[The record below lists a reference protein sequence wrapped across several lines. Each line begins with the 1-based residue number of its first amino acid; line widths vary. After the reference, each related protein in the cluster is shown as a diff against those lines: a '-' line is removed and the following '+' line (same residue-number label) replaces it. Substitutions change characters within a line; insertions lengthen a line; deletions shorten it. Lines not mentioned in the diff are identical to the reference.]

1 MKNIEKSVKINR
13 GATAIART
21 SLSKPTKYF
30 LKKGIFNK
38 NVSVLDYGC
47 GKGYD
52 VEFLKNEGFDI
63 KGYEPFASDKFLEK
77 PTEKFDIVVNNY
89 VLNVVEI
96 PEERKKIV
104 DELKKLGKKVYISVR
119 ADKKSIKPT
128 WKKFGDGFITPK
140 GTFQKIY
147 NEETLREEFGNDI
160 KILVS
165 DSIGI
170 TFEI

>member
-1 MKNIEKSVKINR
+1 MKKMENCVKINR
-13 GATAIART
+13 GATAISRQ
-21 SLSKPTKYF
+21 SLSKPAKFF
-30 LKKGIFNK
+30 LKKKIFDK
-38 NVSVLDYGC
+38 KLSILDYGC
-47 GKGYD
+47 GKGFD
-52 VEFLKNEGFDI
+52 VEYLKNEGFDI

-77 PTEKFDIVVNNY
+77 PTGKFDIVVNNY

-119 ADKKSIKPT
+119 SDKKSIKPT

-147 NEETLREEFGNDI
+147 DEKSLKEEFGNDI